1 MKHEDKGSFR
11 DKHPGVTADP
21 EIAEALRNAS
31 EKGAISCAAA
41 TRLADFLRKDMATIG
56 MHLDLLNIQLTR
68 CQLGLFGYPQGRIVN
83 AAIAAPLDIE
93 RAIRA
98 ALRDGRLPCLDSWEI
113 ARRFDVPKMEVAA
126 ACEALKIKVKPCQLG
141 AF

>member
-83 AAIAAPLDIE
+83 AAIAAPPDIE

>member
-83 AAIAAPLDIE
+83 AAIAAPPDIE

-113 ARRFDVPKMEVAA
+113 AHRFAVPKMEVAA
-126 ACEALKIKVKPCQLG
+126 ICEALKIKVKPCQLG

>member
-1 MKHEDKGSFR
+1 MTHEQKGNFQS
-11 DKHPGVTADP
+11 KHPDATADP
-21 EIAEALRNAS
+21 EIAEALRSAS

-41 TRLADFLRKDMATIG
+41 TRLADFLRKDMAVIG

-83 AAIAAPLDIE
+83 TAYAVPPDLE

-98 ALRDGRLPCLDSWEI
+98 ALRDGRLPCRDSWEI
-113 ARRFDVPKMEVAA
+113 ARRFAIPKMEVAG
-126 ACEALKIKVKPCQLG
+126 ACEALKIKIKPCQLG

>member
-1 MKHEDKGSFR
+1 MAHEDRSSFKE
-11 DKHPGVTADP
+11 KHPNAEPDP

-31 EKGAISCAAA
+31 EKGTLSCAAA
-41 TRLADFLRKDMATIG
+41 AKMADYLRKDMATIG

-68 CQLGLFGYPQGRIVN
+68 CQLGLFGYPQGRILN
-83 AAIAAPLDIE
+83 AALAVPPDIE

-98 ALRDGRLPCLDSWEI
+98 ALLEGRLPCIASWEI
-113 ARRFDVPKMEVAA
+113 ARRFAVPKMEVAA
-126 ACEALKIKVKPCQLG
+126 ICETLKIKIKPCQLG